1 MIYLYL
7 MSNKSWK
14 AAGIFAAIALAFTG
28 GLFMGVGQR
37 IGDIVSAQTG
47 AATSSGSLK
56 VSVLNMAT
64 QPSNVDMAKFWRAW
78 QLLNEN
84 FVQTHSSSSIPS
96 DDEKLNG
103 AIAGLAASY
112 GDPYTVFFPPAQ
124 AAIFQS
130 QVSGTFAGVGMQMDQ
145 DKEGNLIV
153 TAPLKDS
160 PAMKAGIQSGDIIT
174 FINATSTAGMAVDT
188 AVAFIRGP
196 IGTTVK
202 LTIARKGATEPIVI
216 SIVRDTINIPETN
229 EYLRKDG
236 VYVIQL
242 YTFTANSA
250 DLFRASLRN
259 YMQSGATRLIFDLRG
274 NPGGYLDQAVQM
286 ASYFLPVGDVV
297 VTEDFKGKQSNVVN
311 RSLGYNVF
319 ANKKLS
325 MAILVDQGSA
335 SASEIFAGAL
345 QQHGVA
351 KLVGTRTFGKGS
363 VQQLMDLGNGAQLK
377 VTVARWLTPNGTSI
391 SDGGLKADIQA
402 SSTTAADIKDGKDPT
417 MDAAAQWLLTQ

>member
-1 MIYLYL
+1 M
-7 MSNKSWK
+7 NKTRFKVVGLLLSLFV
-14 AAGIFAAIALAFTG
+14 AFSGGVFFAIG
-28 GLFMGVGQR
+28 GHL
-37 IGDIVSAQTG
+37 GDVVSAQGANGSTTG
-47 AATSSGSLK
+47 PSLRI
-56 VSVLNMAT
+56 SVFNHVQQPQDLDMSQFWQAWSILN
-64 QPSNVDMAKFWRAW
+64 D
-78 QLLNEN
+78 N
-84 FVQTHSSSSIPS
+84 FVETHASSSIPN
-96 DDEKLNG
+96 DQQKVYG
-103 AIAGLAASY
+103 AIKGLTDSY

-124 AAIFQS
+124 AAAFQS

-145 DKEGNLIV
+145 DSAGNLVV

-160 PAMKAGIQSGDIIT
+160 PAMKAGILSGDLILTID
-174 FINATSTAGMAVDT
+174 ATSTAGMAVDQ

-196 IGTTVK
+196 VGTTVK
-202 LTIARKGATEPIVI
+202 LTIQRKGSPQPIVI
-216 SIVRDTINIPETN
+216 KIVRDTINIPEIN
-229 EYLRKDG
+229 EYARKDG

-242 YTFTANSA
+242 YTFTSNSS
-250 DLFRASLRN
+250 DLFRAALRN
-259 YMQSGATRLIFDLRG
+259 FQQSGDSRLIFDLRG

-297 VTEDFKGKQSNVVN
+297 VTEDFKGKQDNIVN

-319 ANKKLS
+319 ADKKFS

-363 VQQLMDLGNGAQLK
+363 VQQLMDLGGGAQIK

-391 SDGGLKADIQA
+391 SDGGLHPDIAA
-402 SSTTAADIKDGKDPT
+402 SSTTPDNIKNGQDPT
-417 MDAAAQWLLTQ
+417 MDAAAQWLITQ